1 MAHQSRSARFQTLF
15 ESALQA
21 YEKKTGVTL
30 AQHPLAQQLQ
40 SCHSTQEVITL
51 LQGQVQAF
59 DEFRRDKIIKSIK
72 ATVLILTPLSAA
84 ASLADAFGLVVRPEA
99 LMALFYL
106 SDHLFVDT
114 CEGNSG
120 LSRYPT

>member
-1 MAHQSRSARFQTLF
+1 MADQSGSPRFQTLF
-15 ESALQA
+15 ESAFQA

-40 SCHSTQEVITL
+40 GCHSTQEIITI

-59 DEFRRDKIIKSIK
+59 DEFRRDKIINSIK
-72 ATVLILTPLSAA
+72 TTVSILTPLSAA
-84 ASLADAFGLVVRPEA
+84 ASLPDAFGLVRPEA
-99 LMALFYL
+99 LMMLFHS

-114 CEGNSG
+114 CKGNSG
-120 LSRYPT
+120 LSRYLT